1 MKQKEQTPTTNI
13 EGDLITY
20 PTNIK
25 VIKEYYEQLHAN
37 KFSNLE
43 EMDVL
48 LKGYKPPQLSQEK
61 WDNLSIHIPIK

>member
-1 MKQKEQTPTTNI
+1 MKQKEKTPTTSI

-37 KFSNLE
+37 KFSSLE

-48 LKGYKPPQLSQEK
+48 LKGHKPPKLSQEK
-61 WDNLSIHIPIK
+61 LDNLSIHIPIK